1 MYIPVSS
8 SGIQLLLE
16 SETSVD
22 HSLSPFLLL
31 GPMQREEEIA
41 SVSVAQIS
49 NFMSMLYVLSPNSL
63 LMSAT
68 LKFSHSRV
76 KSRKWSELIFLL
88 IIDMY
93 VTGET
98 VIV

>member
-8 SGIQLLLE
+8 SGIQLPLE

-41 SVSVAQIS
+41 PVSVAQIS
-49 NFMSMLYVLSPNSL
+49 NFVPMLCVLSPNSL
-63 LMSAT
+63 LKSAT
-68 LKFSHSRV
+68 SFKVILFV
-76 KSRKWSELIFLL
+76 SEVLGKGQSSAS
-88 IIDMY
+88 Y
-93 VTGET
+93 S
-98 VIV
+98 